1 MWEAHRIKLKTTRN
15 AIDNNNNCLCTVFVY
30 TTDRDQNEDD
40 RSMDDDRKSLQTRR
54 NFIFQSKPFL
64 ATNCKTSSCCGFLL
78 LLLLPHLLLH
88 LIIMAV
94 LHSIDRDVQ
103 HNDDARPQINKY
115 AIECPN
121 RRCIDEESQDGNVF
135 DFLLPCHFLSL
146 FHILYTLSDCAF
158 VVLPKKIAAKL
169 LNRFLVRVDGIFL
182 KLGQD
187 SHASLLSKYGG
198 IIA

>member
-1 MWEAHRIKLKTTRN
+1 MRCAQRIKLKTTRN
-15 AIDNNNNCLCTVFVY
+15 AIDNNNNCLFTVFVY
-30 TTDRDQNEDD
+30 TTDRDQHEDD
-40 RSMDDDRKSLQTRR
+40 RSMDDRKSLQRRR

-64 ATNCKTSSCCGFLL
+64 ATNRKTSSCCGFLL
-78 LLLLPHLLLH
+78 LLLHLPHLLLH

-158 VVLPKKIAAKL
+158 VVCCQRRSP
-169 LNRFLVRVDGIFL
+169 RSF
-182 KLGQD
+182 
-187 SHASLLSKYGG
+187 
-198 IIA
+198 